1 MVIRIKHQKKDER
14 MKKIYF
20 APETT
25 IVKIATTHM
34 IAASGPDGFNQD
46 LAEGEG
52 ESGNGGN
59 ALSRGGFTSVWDD
72 EDDYDD

>member
-1 MVIRIKHQKKDER
+1 

-25 IVKIATTHM
+25 VVKIATTHM
-34 IAASGPDGFNQD
+34 IAASDPEGFNQD

-52 ESGNGGN
+52 DSGNGGN
-59 ALSRGGFTSVWDD
+59 ALSRGGRISVWDD
-72 EDDYDD
+72 DE

>member
-1 MVIRIKHQKKDER
+1 

-25 IVKIATTHM
+25 VVKIATTQM
-34 IAASGPDGFNQD
+34 IAASGPEGFNQD

-52 ESGNGGN
+52 DSGNGGN
-59 ALSRGGFTSVWDD
+59 ALSRGGRFSVWDD

>member
-1 MVIRIKHQKKDER
+1 

-25 IVKIATTHM
+25 IVKIATAHM
-34 IAASGPDGFNQD
+34 IAGSGPDGFNQD

-52 ESGNGGN
+52 DGGDGGN
-59 ALSRGGFTSVWDD
+59 ALSRGGRISVWDD
-72 EDDYDD
+72 DE